1 MELLEIKQKVFQA
14 ERDYMSDL
22 KERLQSDLKD
32 AMRQKDTFKR
42 DVVRFVMSAIKQ
54 IEVDERKELSD
65 ADIEAILV
73 KQIKQRND
81 SIAQFKEG
89 GREDLVE
96 KNERELEILRS
107 YLPEPMSEDEVR
119 KIVSEI
125 IAQTGAAGMKDM
137 GKVMGAAKA
146 KIGSRAEG
154 RVINAIAK
162 ELLNS

>member
-1 MELLEIKQKVFQA
+1 
-14 ERDYMSDL
+14 MSDL
-22 KERLQSDLKD
+22 KQRLQSDLKD
-32 AMRQKDTFKR
+32 AMKQKDTFKR
-42 DVVRFVMSAIKQ
+42 DVIRFVMSAIKQ

-81 SIAQFKEG
+81 SIQQFREG

-96 KNERELEILRS
+96 KNEKELEILRS

-119 KIVSEI
+119 EI
-125 IAQTGAAGMKDM
+125 IKEIVKETGAQGMKDM
-137 GKVMGAAKA
+137 GKVMGAAKS

-154 RVINAIAK
+154 RVINQIAK

>member
-1 MELLEIKQKVFQA
+1 
-14 ERDYMSDL
+14 MSSL
-22 KERLQSDLKD
+22 KERLQNDLKI
-32 AMRQKDTFKR
+32 AMKEKDKFKR

-81 SIAQFKEG
+81 SIEQFREG

-119 KIVSEI
+119 GVLSDIIVE
-125 IAQTGAAGMKDM
+125 TGAQGMKDM
-137 GKVMGAAKA
+137 GRVMGEAK
-146 KIGSRAEG
+146 KRIGSRAEG
-154 RVINAIAK
+154 KLINQIAK
-162 ELLNS
+162 ELLSV

>member
-1 MELLEIKQKVFQA
+1 
-14 ERDYMSDL
+14 MSSL
-22 KERLQSDLKD
+22 KERLQNDLKT
-32 AMRQKDTFKR
+32 AMKEKDKFKR

-81 SIAQFKEG
+81 SIEQFREG

-119 KIVSEI
+119 GVLSDI
-125 IAQTGAAGMKDM
+125 IAETGAKSMKDM
-137 GKVMGAAKA
+137 GRVMGEAK
-146 KIGSRAEG
+146 KRIGSRAEG
-154 RVINAIAK
+154 KLINQIAK
-162 ELLNS
+162 ELLGA